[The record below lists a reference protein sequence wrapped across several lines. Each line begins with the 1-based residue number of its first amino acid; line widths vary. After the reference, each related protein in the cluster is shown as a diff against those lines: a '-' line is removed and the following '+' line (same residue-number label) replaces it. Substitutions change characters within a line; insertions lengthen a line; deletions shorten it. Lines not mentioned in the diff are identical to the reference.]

1 VTAEPCDESA
11 ASAAESQ
18 HSELGGVHLFS
29 GDGVRG
35 LLDKLHH
42 TDHADRDVRDDDPD
56 DADVRIQRVL
66 SQSESPERRHKEK
79 DSEKTE
85 LKRLLLFATG
95 AKLEAEARQKELRQL
110 VEALRLRADAA
121 GTPTR
126 FARPSCNPPIT
137 RAKHSAS
144 VCNTLC
150 TTRACPRA
158 VRWSGV
164 CTQMGCGIA
173 ASARGPRRFASH
185 MCW

>member
-1 VTAEPCDESA
+1 M
-11 ASAAESQ
+11 
-18 HSELGGVHLFS
+18 FS

-121 GTPTR
+121 GTATR
-126 FARPSCNPPIT
+126 LAHSPAVIRPAPEQSPVAP
-137 RAKHSAS
+137 S
-144 VCNTLC
+144 VPHVL
-150 TTRACPRA
+150 AFELWA
-158 VRWSGV
+158 GL
-164 CTQMGCGIA
+164 
-173 ASARGPRRFASH
+173 ASARNGLWHCGIGTWPARADSH
-185 MCW
+185 RTCAK

>member
-1 VTAEPCDESA
+1 MTAEPCDESA

-79 DSEKTE
+79 DSEKSE

-121 GTPTR
+121 GTATR
-126 FARPSCNPPIT
+126 LAHSPAVIRPAPEQSPMP
-137 RAKHSAS
+137 

-150 TTRACPRA
+150 TTRACLRA
-158 VRWSGV
+158 VGWSGV
-164 CTQMGCGIA
+164 CTQWA
-173 ASARGPRRFASH
+173 VALRRRHVARPRRFASH
-185 MCW
+185 MC

>member
-1 VTAEPCDESA
+1 MTAEPCDESA

-95 AKLEAEARQKELRQL
+95 AKLEA
-110 VEALRLRADAA
+110 
-121 GTPTR
+121 
-126 FARPSCNPPIT
+126 
-137 RAKHSAS
+137 
-144 VCNTLC
+144 
-150 TTRACPRA
+150 
-158 VRWSGV
+158 
-164 CTQMGCGIA
+164 
-173 ASARGPRRFASH
+173 
-185 MCW
+185 